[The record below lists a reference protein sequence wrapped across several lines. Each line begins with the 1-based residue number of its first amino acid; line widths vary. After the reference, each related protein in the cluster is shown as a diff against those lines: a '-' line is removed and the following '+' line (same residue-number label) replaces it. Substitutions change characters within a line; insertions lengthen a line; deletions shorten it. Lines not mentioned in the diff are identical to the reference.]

1 MDYITAAEAAEKWG
15 VSQRQVHRLLAA
27 NRITGV
33 KQYGK
38 RFFLSG
44 GRVKNLVDEICEKL
58 FLSGRNRRK
67 ELAKYVL

>member
-27 NRITGV
+27 NRINGI

-44 GRVKNLVDEICEKL
+44 GRVKNLVDEIYEKL
-58 FLSGRNRRK
+58 LLSGRNRRK
-67 ELAKYVL
+67 ELAKYVF